1 MSATLAAET
10 PVLPRFIKYLERE
23 NLAEFDIL
31 GDGDS
36 CLWNWFKIQ
45 KYAFLAKRFGLDLPY
60 EHDICLWGPYS
71 QIMGDECWDLAEN
84 RDRYDG
90 ARPELPQEFRNDE
103 FLDFVRGRSNDWLQ
117 IATTL
122 LDMREYISKRDDL
135 VENTE
140 SINMGITREF
150 VDGTLRD
157 LESANLIEC
166 SQ

>member
-10 PVLPRFIKYLERE
+10 PVLPRFIKYLEKE

-36 CLWNWFKIQ
+36 CFWNWFKIQ

-60 EHDICLWGPYS
+60 EHDIFLWGPHS
-71 QIMGDECWDLAEN
+71 QIMADECGDLAED
-84 RDRYDG
+84 RDRYDR
-90 ARPELPQEFRNDE
+90 ARPELPQEFRSGE
-103 FLDFVRGRSNDWLQ
+103 FLDFVRGRSNDWLG

-150 VDGTLRD
+150 IDGILRD
-157 LESANLIEC
+157 LERANLIEC
-166 SQ
+166 DP